1 MKRIV
6 FIFGSIAGLIEVAM
20 FFITMPLMGDGTL
33 AFENGEII
41 GYSTMIVA
49 LSMIFFGVKSFRDN
63 HNEGKI
69 TFGKAFQVGI
79 FIALVASAIYA
90 LGWEAYMATGT
101 GPDDFME
108 QYTDQYVTQMESEGA
123 SQSEID
129 EMKSE
134 MQSMSEMYKNP
145 VIRFGMTLME
155 ILPVG
160 LVITLITA
168 AAVRRSEVKV
178 SV

>member
-1 MKRIV
+1 MKKVV

-20 FFITMPLMGDGTL
+20 FFISMPLMGNGTIS
-33 AFENGEII
+33 FENGEVI
-41 GYSTMIVA
+41 GYSTMIIA

-63 HNEGKI
+63 HSEGKI

-79 FIALVASAIYA
+79 FIALLAGVIYA

-101 GPDDFME
+101 GPDEFMT
-108 QYTDQYVTQMESEGA
+108 QYTDQYVSQMENEGA
-123 SQSEID
+123 SPAEID

-168 AAVRRSEVKV
+168 AVVRRSEVKV